1 MFETDLRIQFHFL
14 FISFGLKVLS
24 LGCVATAWSR
34 VEVEEGGSDAY
45 QGACDVDAAIAE
57 GGVIQPFWLGEAE
70 ESVA

>member
-1 MFETDLRIQFHFL
+1 MFGVDLRFNS
-14 FISFGLKVLS
+14 ISFLSGLKAAS
-24 LGCVATAWSR
+24 LGCIATAYSR

-45 QGACDVDAAIAE
+45 QGACDVDAAIAD